1 MKKNI
6 VATLP
11 ILLVTLALSSCADFL
26 NVDEYFADTF
36 MADSIFANKVNIE
49 RYYNGAVALL
59 PKEARMWY
67 YGSTPGITGS
77 DEGVSCGNWN
87 GGFLEIQF
95 SGTMLTMDNITAS
108 SMGGWDWNYNVW
120 DECYKIIRK
129 CNTLLG
135 HIDGVPDMN
144 SFEKSNFRSEVRF
157 LRAYAYYWILRN
169 QGPMILMGDDL
180 LNSNEGPEYYERPRG
195 TFDECVDYIC
205 GEFEGAA
212 ENLPLTRPVDMIT
225 APTAGAALAL
235 SARIRLAAASPLFNG
250 GQAARRY
257 FGSWT
262 RCTDGAWYVS
272 QTYDERK
279 WAVAA
284 AAARRVMDLGLYDLY
299 TVEADQYT
307 APLPANVPSA
317 DYPDGAGGI
326 DPYRSYSEQFTGEAV
341 PATNPELIWG
351 TTQNVN
357 DHLGYIFPLR
367 FGGSSCVSVPQRMV
381 DYFYMAD
388 GRDIGNASPEY
399 PYDNRPYD
407 KTCITQD
414 AKILSRFYTLPA
426 GTYAAYDNREPRFYA
441 NIGFS
446 GRLWTMSSTSETGKH
461 DVVVEYY
468 KGANCGP
475 NVSTNN
481 VYNITG
487 YTGCKFVHPR
497 DACTGNNARTITK
510 TFPIVRYAEVLLSY
524 AEALNHLTKE
534 WDIDGIKVSRDTEAM
549 RAAFN
554 RIRFRAGLPG
564 VTDEELASE
573 DAFETM
579 IERERCIEMFH
590 EGRRYYDVRRW
601 GIVEQLEN
609 EPLQGL
615 NVDQAE
621 WAGFY
626 QPTIIQYSTLRER
639 VFKPKMIL
647 LPIALDELRK
657 NPLLDQNPGWEK

>member
-6 VATLP
+6 FPTL
-11 ILLVTLALSSCADFL
+11 LFVLTLSLGSCADFL

-87 GGFLEIQF
+87 GGFLEIQY
-95 SGTMLTMDNITAS
+95 SGTTLTMDNITAS
-108 SMGGWDWNYNVW
+108 STGGWDWNFNVW

-144 SFEKSNFRSEVRF
+144 SFEKSEFRAEVRF

-169 QGPMILMGDDL
+169 QGPMILMGDEL
-180 LNSNEGPEYYERPRG
+180 LNSNEKPEYYERARG

-205 GEFEGAA
+205 SEFEGAA
-212 ENLPLTRPVDMIT
+212 ESLPVTRPVDMIT
-225 APTAGAALAL
+225 APTTGTALAL

-257 FGSWT
+257 FSSWT
-262 RCTDGAWYVS
+262 RCTDGAHYVS

-284 AAARRVMDLGLYDLY
+284 AAAKRVMDLGVYDLY

-317 DYPDGAGGI
+317 PYPDGAGGI

-367 FGGSSCVSVPQRMV
+367 FGGNSSVSVPQRMV

-388 GRDIGNASPEY
+388 GRTIDNASAEY

-407 KTCITQD
+407 KSCITQD
-414 AKILSRFYTLPA
+414 AQILSRFYTLPA
-426 GTYAAYDNREPRFYA
+426 GTYAAYANREPRFYA

-475 NVSTNN
+475 NVATNN

-510 TFPIVRYAEVLLSY
+510 TFPIIRYAEVLLSY
-524 AEALNHLTKE
+524 AEALNHLTQE
-534 WDIDGIKVSRDTEAM
+534 WDIDGIKVSRDTQAM
-549 RAAFN
+549 AAAFN

-564 VTDEELASE
+564 ATDEELASE
-573 DAFETM
+573 SAFEAL

-601 GIVEQLEN
+601 GIVEQLEA

-615 NVDQAE
+615 NVDQGE

-626 QPTIIQYSTLRER
+626 QPTIIQYSTIRER
-639 VFKPKMIL
+639 VFKPKMVL
-647 LPIALDELRK
+647 LPLALEELRK